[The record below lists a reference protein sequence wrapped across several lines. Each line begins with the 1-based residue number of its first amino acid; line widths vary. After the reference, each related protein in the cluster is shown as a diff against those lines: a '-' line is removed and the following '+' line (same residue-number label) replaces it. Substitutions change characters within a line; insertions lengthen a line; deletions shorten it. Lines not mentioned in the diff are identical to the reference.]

1 MSGVKNKRDQNFEK
15 QIPGCMG
22 RMVNLF
28 DFGPGVSGNRLLSD
42 KAHRDGFLPSGNQED
57 LDRKVFAPNEDQ
69 TADVRRGYELR
80 RSSKKSGGTPMKML
94 IAREM
99 STKTESKQKP
109 PNVVAKLMGLDV
121 LPGQQHNLTSQRSCS
136 KVYSQNVLSPSHRAV
151 KCCPQESGFED
162 KQMQFESHNFQ
173 DQEEYEDA
181 YKSWDQSP
189 NKNNYRENSLQ
200 IGKHKEQQSETKMD
214 LVRQKFIQ
222 AKRLATDEK
231 LRQSKEFQDALEV
244 LSANKDLFLKF
255 LQEPN
260 SLFSQH
266 LYELQSIP
274 PSPQTNRITVLRPSK
289 TTENVHYVGHER
301 KGDKHMQ
308 KQSELVETHG
318 WDKCRPSLN
327 PLFTNQKD
335 NTSSQPTRIVVLKPS
350 PGKSHDIKTVGSS
363 PTVSPRLHDNDDL
376 YEELDDEE
384 ARSSREVA
392 KEITRQ
398 MRESLGSNRREETVL
413 SSVFSNGYVGDD
425 SSFNRSENEYT
436 GEGHLSDLD
445 VMTPTSRHSWNYVHR
460 FGSPVSSSF
469 SRASYSPESSVCRE
483 AKKRLSERW
492 ALMSLNCSNQ
502 EQRQVRRSSSTLGE
516 MLALFDAK
524 KSCEGIQGAVG
535 VSSRSCGGEQDLQ
548 EPTSHL
554 PSGREKDEDG
564 VNSPKN
570 LLRSRS
576 VPVSSAAY
584 GSRLNIEI
592 PDSQP
597 EISRSDNPKELVKSK
612 SAKSSFKGK
621 VSSLFFSRNKKLNKE
636 QPKASADFS
645 LIDKHKCA
653 VVETPGTAVKHSAG
667 EMITKSPQSVP
678 NNIPEGTQS
687 PVLGRSFNKSSP
699 FASDHLELKNGTF
712 SHEALFS
719 VGEPKMHE
727 SKESQD
733 QPSPISVLDA
743 SFEDESSTPQFDE
756 TTNTDLQGSAA
767 CLKSNLIAKSPPIG
781 SLARSLSY
789 DEACLDTVI
798 SDPLNSASVS
808 PEAEEREWLSFVQSL
823 LSSVGLDSSD
833 VSDAA
838 FINWNSLETPLSPLL
853 LDKFVNPKED
863 RELRHE
869 AKRRQRRSNQKLIF
883 DCVNAALVD
892 IIGHGSNATPW
903 TRFSSQ
909 GRISS
914 SASVTV
920 EEVWSRVKEWLSSQ
934 PKYSASESR
943 DYSLFVESTVKQEV
957 VGGRWAEL
965 LRTEVDG
972 LGTDIESKMLDEL
985 VEEALFELTGC
996 FC

>member
-1 MSGVKNKRDQNFEK
+1 MSGVKNKRGPNFEK

-42 KAHRDGFLPSGNQED
+42 KAYRDGFLPSGNQED
-57 LDRKVFAPNEDQ
+57 LDRKVLPPTEDQ
-69 TADVRRGYELR
+69 TADAGRGYELR
-80 RSSKKSGGTPMKML
+80 RLSKKSGGTPMKML

-109 PNVVAKLMGLDV
+109 PNVVAKLMGLDI

-136 KVYSQNVLSPSHRAV
+136 KVYSQNMLSPSHRAV
-151 KCCPQESGFED
+151 KCWPQESGFED

-173 DQEEYEDA
+173 EQQEYEDA
-181 YKSWDQSP
+181 YKGWDQSP
-189 NKNNYRENSLQ
+189 NKNNYRDNSLQ
-200 IGKHKEQQSETKMD
+200 RGKHKEQQSDAKMD

-266 LYELQSIP
+266 LHDLQSIP
-274 PSPQTNRITVLRPSK
+274 SSPQTNRITVLRPSK

-301 KGDKHMQ
+301 KSDKHMQ
-308 KQSELVETHG
+308 RQSELVKTNG
-318 WDKCRPSLN
+318 RDKCKPSLS
-327 PLFTNQKD
+327 PLFTNQN

-350 PGKSHDIKTVGSS
+350 PGKSHDIKAVVSS
-363 PTVSPRLHDNDDL
+363 PTASPRLHENGEL

-436 GEGHLSDLD
+436 GEDHLSDLD
-445 VMTPTSRHSWNYVHR
+445 VMTPTSRHSWDYVHR
-460 FGSPVSSSF
+460 FGSPFSSSF

-492 ALMSLNCSNQ
+492 ALMSSNYSNQ

-524 KSCEGIQGAVG
+524 KSCKEGIQGAVG
-535 VSSRSCGGEQDLQ
+535 VSSSRSCGEEQNLL

-554 PSGREKDEDG
+554 SGGKEKDEDV

-597 EISRSDNPKELVKSK
+597 EISRTDAPKVLEKSK

-636 QPKASADFS
+636 QPEASTDFS
-645 LIDKHKCA
+645 LIDKRECA
-653 VVETPGTAVKHSAG
+653 VAETPGIYVKLSAG
-667 EMITKSPQSVP
+667 ELTTISSHSVP
-678 NNIPEGTQS
+678 NDIPEGTQS
-687 PVLGRSFNKSSP
+687 P
-699 FASDHLELKNGTF
+699 
-712 SHEALFS
+712 ALFS
-719 VGEPKMHE
+719 LGEPGMHE
-727 SKESQD
+727 SKENPD

-756 TTNTDLQGSAA
+756 TTNTQLQDSAA

-789 DEACLDTVI
+789 EEACLNTAI
-798 SDPLNSASVS
+798 SDPLNSASAS
-808 PEAEEREWLSFVQSL
+808 PEAEEREWFSFVQSL
-823 LSSVGLDSSD
+823 LSAHGLDSSD

-838 FINWNSLETPLSPLL
+838 FIDWNSLETPLSPLL
-853 LDKFVNPKED
+853 LDKFVNLKED
-863 RELRHE
+863 RELRYE

-892 IIGHGSNATPW
+892 IIGHGSNPTPW
-903 TRFSSQ
+903 TRFSSKIQ

-914 SASVTV
+914 GASVTV
-920 EEVWSRVKEWLSSQ
+920 EEVWSRVREWLSSQ
-934 PKYSASESR
+934 PKYSASESG
-943 DYSLFVESTVKQEV
+943 DYSLLVENMVKQEV